1 MLTSNRFIPSF
12 GVLASVSRLGL
23 GLLLG
28 LSPSCAM
35 DDGSASEDAVTG
47 DEAVITA
54 ELGSDGSSEA
64 ICNKGKFRC
73 HARALT
79 TAAGLRITSHASA
92 AAPPG
97 FGAKDLQSAY
107 NVDITKTLATKPTVA
122 IIDAYGY
129 ATLEADL
136 GVYRTTYGLPA
147 CTKANGCLK
156 VVNQLG
162 LTSPLPG
169 PPPPDDD
176 WTVETALDVDMI
188 SALCPA
194 CNILVIQADDPG
206 DGMLFG
212 QQIAVQLGATVISDS
227 WGGPEAPPP
236 NDPADAEQY
245 FDHAGVPTFVSAGD
259 AGYNNQFSSN
269 GVGPDYPGTSAH
281 VIAVGGT
288 RLVKDNSARGWSE
301 TTWAPVAGNSA
312 RGAGGS
318 ACSLSIPKPAYQTKS
333 PCQFKATTDI
343 AAVGDPAT
351 GLAVYNAGNGW
362 LVIGGTS
369 AAAPMVAAIFAATG
383 NAAQASGEFIASKA
397 SKLYDVTSGNNG
409 TCGADTLL
417 CNAAVGWDGPTGY
430 GTPNAVALTP
440 APPTPSGSNS
450 GGASDGVAQDVTG
463 GCSIAGGA
471 GGAGAGLW
479 LGLALLGLRRRRT
492 AFPRVAGAARPHPHA
507 ALPEAPGRA
516 SQRA

>member
-1 MLTSNRFIPSF
+1 MRTSKRFIPSF

-28 LSPSCAM
+28 VSPSCAM
-35 DDGSASEDAVTG
+35 DDGSASDGAPAG
-47 DEAVITA
+47 DEATITSD
-54 ELGSDGSSEA
+54 LGSDGSSES

-97 FGAKDLQSAY
+97 FGPADLQSAY
-107 NVDITKTLATKPTVA
+107 KVDIKKTPTTKPTVA

-129 ATLEADL
+129 PALEADL
-136 GVYRTTYGLPA
+136 GIYRTTYGLPP

-162 LTSPLPG
+162 LTSPLPD

-212 QQIAVQLGATVISDS
+212 QKVAVQLGATVISDS

-236 NDPADAEQY
+236 NDPADAEQF
-245 FDHAGVPTFVSAGD
+245 FDHPGVATFVSAGD
-259 AGYNNQFSSN
+259 GGFNDEFSPN
-269 GVGPDYPGTSAH
+269 GTGPDYPGTSAH

-288 RLVKDNSARGWSE
+288 RLVKDTSTRGWSE
-301 TTWAPVAGNSA
+301 TTWAPVIGNPE

-333 PCQFKATTDI
+333 PCDFKATTDI

-351 GLAVYNAGNGW
+351 GLAVYNANNGW
-362 LVIGGTS
+362 MVLGGTS

-383 NAAQASGEFIASKA
+383 NGAVASGEFIASKA

-409 TCGADTLL
+409 TCGTDTLL

-430 GTPNAVALTP
+430 GTPNAAAL
-440 APPTPSGSNS
+440 APVPTTPSGSAGD
-450 GGASDGVAQDVTG
+450 GGGDVAQDVTG

-479 LGLALLGLRRRRT
+479 LGLALLGLRRRR
-492 AFPRVAGAARPHPHA
+492 
-507 ALPEAPGRA
+507 
-516 SQRA
+516 S